1 MQQNAANKFR
11 KQIQS
16 KWKNL
21 KSLYCKE
28 VQLSSRSGA
37 SAPTWPFFDLMQ
49 NLLYERLRV
58 QVVLICNACW
68 QFFMRS
74 LCVTLLMSISARD

>member
-1 MQQNAANKFR
+1 MQQNATKMFR
-11 KQIQS
+11 KQIRL

-21 KSLYCKE
+21 KSLYYEE

-49 NLLYERLRV
+49 NLLHERPGV
-58 QVVLICNACW
+58 QVILICNACW
-68 QFFMRS
+68 QFLRKT
-74 LCVTLLMSISARD
+74 CVSHF